1 MQSNEE
7 FRKNIIKQISDFY
20 NSPELRTADIVT
32 SIPVM
37 LSQLYVLTQLEN
49 YEQYLGDFKLD

>member
-7 FRKNIIKQISDFY
+7 FRNNVIKQLSDFY
-20 NSPELRTADIVT
+20 NSPELRTADIVS

-37 LSQLYVLTQLEN
+37 LSQLYVLTQLDN
-49 YEQYLGDFKLD
+49 FEQYLGDFKFD